1 MTTLL
6 SFHAGD
12 GRGWHYYVFAW
23 SICLSIMFFRTQY
36 LKSTLR
42 ELLQIQ
48 IKCPLGL
55 KGELRF
61 GWSKVNFFVASQF
74 SAKKILTIIQRH
86 SSGTVTW
93 LVQPWGGKS
102 IYSIDLWYTLELPF
116 HCSVSLQVLRYFDY
130 VFTGVFTFEMIIKV
144 SHCLKIIG

>member
-1 MTTLL
+1 MAV
-6 SFHAGD
+6 AG
-12 GRGWHYYVFAW
+12 
-23 SICLSIMFFRTQY
+23 SIMFLPGPSVFLSCSLELNISRALWGNFFKFRSNVH
-36 LKSTLR
+36 LDSRVNWLD
-42 ELLQIQ
+42 
-48 IKCPLGL
+48 LG
-55 KGELRF
+55 GQR
-61 GWSKVNFFVASQF
+61 SKVNFFVASQF
-74 SAKKILTIIQRH
+74 SARKILTIIQRH